1 MISTEPTMRVP
12 CSRCGQLNDV
22 ERAAEV
28 NFRCAACD
36 SNNTV
41 RILAISSGAPALAR
55 EAIPQPRRRT
65 ASHTSHPAA
74 SPVQKASGE
83 RTGAMG
89 RAKQV
94 LVGLMVLAV
103 VGTFVRGGGTFATFN
118 ASTSNP
124 SNITT
129 GVLLLGDKV
138 ANGSSVAECFSS
150 GATISAANTAA
161 CTSVWNVAGPNKPND
176 AFIAHLAIR
185 NPGNLNASILQLY
198 AAVGACD
205 TAPGYLD
212 AVSGTTFKG
221 ATQASAT
228 ALTAASIIGATS
240 LVVASSAG
248 FVVGG
253 VIQVDTL
260 ANLEQLTIS
269 AIPDGTHLT
278 VNAATKGHANGVAV
292 NGSGLCRVAQLVVA
306 KTDGSYENATAAN
319 TTCLYGN
326 AAVFGAPMTV
336 AGNKCSYDTVHNLR
350 DFNDNYAVGGS
361 SPGPLS
367 MAGGIAAGATQN
379 YIIAI
384 NFPNGSDNGYQGLG
398 SALNFTWFAQQ

>member
-12 CSRCGQLNDV
+12 CSRCGQLNDA

-28 NFRCAACD
+28 NFRCTACD

-41 RILAISSGAPALAR
+41 RILAISSGATAPAR
-55 EAIPQPRRRT
+55 EATRQPGWLT
-65 ASHTSHPAA
+65 KATTSHQAR
-74 SPVQKASGE
+74 SPVQKAAGE

-94 LVGLMVLAV
+94 LVGLVVLAV

-205 TAPGYLD
+205 T
-212 AVSGTTFKG
+212 
-221 ATQASAT
+221 
-228 ALTAASIIGATS
+228 
-240 LVVASSAG
+240 
-248 FVVGG
+248 
-253 VIQVDTL
+253 
-260 ANLEQLTIS
+260 
-269 AIPDGTHLT
+269 
-278 VNAATKGHANGVAV
+278 
-292 NGSGLCRVAQLVVA
+292 
-306 KTDGSYENATAAN
+306 
-319 TTCLYGN
+319 
-326 AAVFGAPMTV
+326 
-336 AGNKCSYDTVHNLR
+336 
-350 DFNDNYAVGGS
+350 
-361 SPGPLS
+361 
-367 MAGGIAAGATQN
+367 
-379 YIIAI
+379 
-384 NFPNGSDNGYQGLG
+384 
-398 SALNFTWFAQQ
+398 

>member
-12 CSRCGQLNDV
+12 CSRCGELNNV

-28 NFRCAACD
+28 SFRCTACD

-41 RILAISSGAPALAR
+41 RILATSSGAPAPAR
-55 EAIPQPRRRT
+55 EATRPPSWRT
-65 ASHTSHPAA
+65 AVSTSRPAGR
-74 SPVQKASGE
+74 PTQKPAGE
-83 RTGAMG
+83 RTGAMS

-103 VGTFVRGGGTFATFN
+103 VSTFVRGSGTFATFN
-118 ASTSNP
+118 ASTTNA

-150 GATISAANTAA
+150 GPSISAANTAA

-176 AFIAHLAIR
+176 SFIAHLAIR
-185 NPGNLNASILQLY
+185 NPGNLAASIFQLY
-198 AAVGACD
+198 AAAGACD

-221 ATQASAT
+221 ATVAT
-228 ALTAASIIGATS
+228 ATTLTAATVIGATS
-240 LVVASSAG
+240 LVVATSAG
-248 FVVGG
+248 FVLGG
-253 VIQVDTL
+253 VVQVDTL

-269 AIPDGTHLT
+269 AIPDATHLT
-278 VNAATKGHANGVAV
+278 VNATTKGHANGVAV
-292 NGSGLCRVAQLVVA
+292 NGSGLCRQAQLVVA
-306 KTDGSYENATAAN
+306 KTDATYENAAAAS

-326 AAVFGAPMTV
+326 SAVFGAPMTV
-336 AGNKCSYDTVHNLR
+336 AGNKCSYDSLHNLR
-350 DFNDNYAVGGS
+350 DFNDNYVVGG
-361 SPGPLS
+361 SPGPLTF
-367 MAGGIAAGATQN
+367 AGGIAAGATQN
-379 YIIAI
+379 YIVAI
-384 NFPNGSDNGYQGLG
+384 NFPTGSDNGYQGLG
-398 SALNFTWFAQQ
+398 TALNFTWFAQQ

>member
-1 MISTEPTMRVP
+1 MITGESTMRIP
-12 CSRCGQLNDV
+12 CSRCGQLNIV

-28 NFRCAACD
+28 SFRCSACESSNIVRTLAA
-36 SNNTV
+36 
-41 RILAISSGAPALAR
+41 SSGAWAPEREPAR
-55 EAIPQPRRRT
+55 QSRWRT
-65 ASHTSHPAA
+65 AVSTTRPSGR
-74 SPVQKASGE
+74 PVQKTGGE
-83 RTGAMG
+83 RSGAMS

-103 VGTFVRGGGTFATFN
+103 VSTFVRGGGTFATFN
-118 ASTSNP
+118 ASTTNA

-138 ANGSSVAECFSS
+138 ANGASVAECFSS
-150 GATISAANTAA
+150 GASISGANTAA

-176 AFIAHLAIR
+176 SFIAHLALR
-185 NPGNLNASILQLY
+185 NPGNLNASIFQLY
-198 AAVGACD
+198 AAAGACD

-212 AVSGTTFKG
+212 PVSGTTFKG
-221 ATQASAT
+221 ATQAVAT
-228 ALTAASIIGATS
+228 TLNGATIIGAIS

-248 FVVGG
+248 FVIGG
-253 VIQVDTL
+253 VVQVDTL

-292 NGSGLCRVAQLVVA
+292 NGSGLCRQAQLLVA
-306 KTDGSYENATAAN
+306 KTDGSYENATLAN

-326 AAVFGAPMTV
+326 SLVFGAPMTV
-336 AGNKCSYDTVHNLR
+336 AGNKCSYDSLHNLR
-350 DFNDNYAVGGS
+350 DFNDNYAVGGN
-361 SPGPLS
+361 PGPLGLGS
-367 MAGGIAAGATQN
+367 LAAGATQN

-384 NFPNGSDNGYQGLG
+384 NFPTGSDNGYQGLG
-398 SALNFTWFAQQ
+398 TALNFTWFAQQ

>member
-1 MISTEPTMRVP
+1 MITGESTMRIP
-12 CSRCGQLNDV
+12 CSRCGQLNIV

-28 NFRCAACD
+28 SFRCSACD
-36 SNNTV
+36 SGNTV
-41 RILAISSGAPALAR
+41 RTLAASSGTWAPEK
-55 EAIPQPRRRT
+55 EATRQSRWRT
-65 ASHTSHPAA
+65 AVSTTRPSGR
-74 SPVQKASGE
+74 PVQKTVGE
-83 RTGAMG
+83 RSGAMS

-103 VGTFVRGGGTFATFN
+103 VSTFVRGGGTFATFN
-118 ASTSNP
+118 ASTTNA

-138 ANGSSVAECFSS
+138 ANGASVAECFSS
-150 GATISAANTAA
+150 GASISGANTAA

-176 AFIAHLAIR
+176 SFIAHLALR
-185 NPGNLNASILQLY
+185 NPGNLNASIFQLY
-198 AAVGACD
+198 AAAGACD

-212 AVSGTTFKG
+212 PVSGTTFKG
-221 ATQASAT
+221 ATQSVAT
-228 ALTAASIIGATS
+228 TLGGATIIGATS

-292 NGSGLCRVAQLVVA
+292 SGSGLCRQAQLVVA
-306 KTDGSYENATAAN
+306 KTDGNYENAALAN

-326 AAVFGAPMTV
+326 ALVFGAPMTV
-336 AGNKCSYDTVHNLR
+336 AGNKCSYDSLHNLR
-350 DFNDNYAVGGS
+350 DFNDNYAVGGN
-361 SPGPLS
+361 PGPLGLGS
-367 MAGGIAAGATQN
+367 LAAGATQN

-384 NFPNGSDNGYQGLG
+384 NFPTGSDNGYQGLG
-398 SALNFTWFAQQ
+398 TALNFTWFAQQ

>member
-1 MISTEPTMRVP
+1 MVISESTMRIP
-12 CSRCGQLNDV
+12 CSRCGQLNNV

-28 NFRCAACD
+28 NFRCTACD
-36 SNNTV
+36 STNTV
-41 RILAISSGAPALAR
+41 RTLAASSGAPATD
-55 EAIPQPRRRT
+55 PQAGHEPRWRT
-65 ASHTSHPAA
+65 SVSTSRTVVRPI
-74 SPVQKASGE
+74 QKTAGE
-83 RTGAMG
+83 RAGAMS

-103 VGTFVRGGGTFATFN
+103 VSTFVRGGGTFATFN
-118 ASTSNP
+118 ASTTNA

-138 ANGSSVAECFSS
+138 ANGASVAECFSS
-150 GATISAANTAA
+150 GASISGANTAA

-176 AFIAHLAIR
+176 SFIAHLALR
-185 NPGNLNASILQLY
+185 NPGNLNASIFQLY
-198 AAVGACD
+198 AAAGACD

-221 ATQASAT
+221 ATVAAAT
-228 ALTAASIIGATS
+228 TLNGATIIGAIS

-292 NGSGLCRVAQLVVA
+292 NGSGLCRQAQLVVA
-306 KTDGSYENATAAN
+306 KTDGSWENASAVN

-326 AAVFGAPMTV
+326 AAIFGAPMTV
-336 AGNKCSYDTVHNLR
+336 AGNKCSYDSLHNLR
-350 DFNDNYAVGGS
+350 DFNDNYAVGGN
-361 SPGPLS
+361 PGPLS
-367 MAGGIAAGATQN
+367 LTALAAGATQN

-384 NFPNGSDNGYQGLG
+384 NFPTGSDNGYQGLG
-398 SALNFTWFAQQ
+398 TALNFTWFAQQ

>member
-1 MISTEPTMRVP
+1 MITGESTMRIP
-12 CSRCGQLNDV
+12 CSRCGQLNIV

-28 NFRCAACD
+28 SFRCSACESSNIVRTLAA
-36 SNNTV
+36 
-41 RILAISSGAPALAR
+41 SSGAWAPEREPAR
-55 EAIPQPRRRT
+55 QSRWRT
-65 ASHTSHPAA
+65 AVSTTRPSGR
-74 SPVQKASGE
+74 PVQKTGGE
-83 RTGAMG
+83 RSGAMS

-103 VGTFVRGGGTFATFN
+103 VSTFVRGGGTFATFN
-118 ASTSNP
+118 ASTTNA

-138 ANGSSVAECFSS
+138 ANGASVAECFSS
-150 GATISAANTAA
+150 GASISGANTAA

-176 AFIAHLAIR
+176 SFIAHLALR
-185 NPGNLNASILQLY
+185 NPGNLNASIFQLY
-198 AAVGACD
+198 AAAGACD

-212 AVSGTTFKG
+212 PVSGTTFKG
-221 ATQASAT
+221 ATQAVAT
-228 ALTAASIIGATS
+228 TLNGATIIGAIS

-248 FVVGG
+248 FVIGG
-253 VIQVDTL
+253 VVQVDTL

-292 NGSGLCRVAQLVVA
+292 NGSGLCRQAQLVVA
-306 KTDGSYENATAAN
+306 KTDGSYENATLAN

-326 AAVFGAPMTV
+326 SLVFGAPMTV
-336 AGNKCSYDTVHNLR
+336 AGNKCSYDSLHNLR
-350 DFNDNYAVGGS
+350 DFNDNYAVGGN
-361 SPGPLS
+361 PGPLGLGS
-367 MAGGIAAGATQN
+367 LAAGATQN

-384 NFPNGSDNGYQGLG
+384 NFPTGSDNGYQGLG
-398 SALNFTWFAQQ
+398 TALNFTWFAQQ

>member
-1 MISTEPTMRVP
+1 MISNESTMRIP
-12 CSRCGQLNDV
+12 CSRCGHLNNV

-28 NFRCAACD
+28 NFRCTACD
-36 SNNTV
+36 SGNTV
-41 RILAISSGAPALAR
+41 RTLAAASGA
-55 EAIPQPRRRT
+55 T
-65 ASHTSHPAA
+65 A
-74 SPVQKASGE
+74 PVQEIGREPRWRSAAGTSRPVGRPVQAPAGE
-83 RTGAMG
+83 RSGAMS

-94 LVGLMVLAV
+94 LIGLMVLAV
-103 VGTFVRGGGTFATFN
+103 VSTFVHGGGTFATFN
-118 ASTSNP
+118 ASTTNAA
-124 SNITT
+124 NITT

-138 ANGSSVAECFSS
+138 ANGASTTECFSS
-150 GATISAANTAA
+150 GASISGANTAA

-176 AFIAHLAIR
+176 SFIAHLAIR

-198 AAVGACD
+198 AAAGACD

-221 ATQASAT
+221 ATQAVAT
-228 ALTAASIIGATS
+228 TLNGATIIGATS
-240 LVVASSAG
+240 LVVTSSAG

-292 NGSGLCRVAQLVVA
+292 NGSGLCRQAQLVVA
-306 KTDGSYENATAAN
+306 KTDSTYENATAAN

-326 AAVFGAPMTV
+326 SAIFGAPMTV
-336 AGNKCSYDTVHNLR
+336 AGNKCSYDSLHNLR

-361 SPGPLS
+361 NPGPLS
-367 MAGGIAAGATQN
+367 VAGGIVAGATQN

-398 SALNFTWFAQQ
+398 SALNSTWFAQQ

>member
-1 MISTEPTMRVP
+1 
-12 CSRCGQLNDV
+12 
-22 ERAAEV
+22 
-28 NFRCAACD
+28 
-36 SNNTV
+36 
-41 RILAISSGAPALAR
+41 
-55 EAIPQPRRRT
+55 
-65 ASHTSHPAA
+65 
-74 SPVQKASGE
+74 
-83 RTGAMG
+83 MG

-150 GATISAANTAA
+150 GATISAANAAA

-221 ATQASAT
+221 APLSAGKDAPSLNLATDEQMYAAMLSGPESMPIFSDNQLTPAEKREIINYVQTLKASKDPGGNGIDRIGPVSE
-228 ALTAASIIGATS
+228 ALVFWIAGVGAVLAAILWIGAKS
-240 LVVASSAG
+240 
-248 FVVGG
+248 
-253 VIQVDTL
+253 
-260 ANLEQLTIS
+260 E
-269 AIPDGTHLT
+269 
-278 VNAATKGHANGVAV
+278 
-292 NGSGLCRVAQLVVA
+292 
-306 KTDGSYENATAAN
+306 
-319 TTCLYGN
+319 
-326 AAVFGAPMTV
+326 
-336 AGNKCSYDTVHNLR
+336 
-350 DFNDNYAVGGS
+350 
-361 SPGPLS
+361 
-367 MAGGIAAGATQN
+367 
-379 YIIAI
+379 
-384 NFPNGSDNGYQGLG
+384 
-398 SALNFTWFAQQ
+398 

>member
-1 MISTEPTMRVP
+1 MISSESTMRVP
-12 CSRCGQLNDV
+12 CSRCGQLNNV

-28 NFRCAACD
+28 NFRCTACD

-41 RILAISSGAPALAR
+41 RTLAASSEASAPLR
-55 EAIPQPRRRT
+55 ETVREPRWRT
-65 ASHTSHPAA
+65 AASTSRPVGR
-74 SPVQKASGE
+74 PVQKTAGE
-83 RTGAMG
+83 RSGAMS

-94 LVGLMVLAV
+94 LIGLMVLAV
-103 VGTFVRGGGTFATFN
+103 VSTFVHGGGTFATFN
-118 ASTSNP
+118 ASTTNAA
-124 SNITT
+124 NITT

-150 GATISAANTAA
+150 GASISGANTAA
-161 CTSVWNVAGPNKPND
+161 CTSVWNVAGPNKP
-176 AFIAHLAIR
+176 
-185 NPGNLNASILQLY
+185 
-198 AAVGACD
+198 
-205 TAPGYLD
+205 
-212 AVSGTTFKG
+212 AVSGPPFKG
-221 ATQASAT
+221 ATQAIAT
-228 ALTAASIIGATS
+228 TLNGATIIGATS

-278 VNAATKGHANGVAV
+278 VNAAAKAHANGVAL
-292 NGSGLCRVAQLVVA
+292 NGSGLCRQAQLVVA
-306 KTDGSYENATAAN
+306 KTDASYENAAAA
-319 TTCLYGN
+319 TCLYGN
-326 AAVFGAPMTV
+326 SALAGAPMTNV
-336 AGNKCSYDTVHNLR
+336 AVKCSYDSVHNLR

-361 SPGPLS
+361 NPGPLS
-367 MAGGIAAGATQN
+367 IAGGIAAGATQN